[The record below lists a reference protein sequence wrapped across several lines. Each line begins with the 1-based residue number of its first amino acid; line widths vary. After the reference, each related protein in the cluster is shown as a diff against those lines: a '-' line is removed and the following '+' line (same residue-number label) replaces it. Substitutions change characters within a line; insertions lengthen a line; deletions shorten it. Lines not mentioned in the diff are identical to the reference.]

1 MKQLTMIKVVAELQA
16 QGHVIDYRIRSD
28 GGILIKSIDGKKY
41 TGATGNAV
49 ARTMAGATISEARIK
64 QLKHITEKR
73 VKARKRRKPPL
84 PKTIQTEFE
93 RVKKIWNKKFKAKGG
108 IPHPVGY
115 FDKSRIQYSIEHYG
129 EEEALRRISEAE
141 RYATGYAY
149 SKNIEFLA
157 TQIENTG
164 RIMQSEEL
172 KSLAEDIRSNSYSI
186 KEEWIAPVYDELYK
200 INAGAN
206 LLDVA
211 RKVRAILRL

>member
-1 MKQLTMIKVVAELQA
+1 MKQLTMIKVVAQLQA
-16 QGHVIDYRIRSD
+16 EGHTIDYRIRTD

-41 TGATGNAV
+41 TGASGNAV
-49 ARTMAGATISEARIK
+49 ARTMAGATISEARLK
-64 QLKHITEKR
+64 QLKHITIKR
-73 VKARKRRKPPL
+73 EKARKRKRSL
-84 PKTIQTEFE
+84 PQNIQTEFE

-108 IPHPVGY
+108 IPHPAGY

-172 KSLAEDIRSNSYSI
+172 KTLAEDIRSNSYSI

-206 LLDVA
+206 PLEVA
-211 RKVRAILRL
+211 KKVRAILRL

>member
-1 MKQLTMIKVVAELQA
+1 MKQLTMLKVVAELQA
-16 QGHVIDYRIRSD
+16 EGHVIDYYVRTD

-49 ARTMAGATISEARIK
+49 ARTMAGATISEARTK

-84 PKTIQTEFE
+84 PEKIKTEFE
-93 RVKKIWNKKFKAKGG
+93 RVKKIWNKRFKAKEGK
-108 IPHPVGY
+108 PHPAGY

-129 EEEALRRISEAE
+129 EAEALRRISEAE

-164 RIMQSEEL
+164 RIMQSEAL
-172 KSLAEDIRSNSYSI
+172 KNLASDIRNNGYSI

-200 INAGAN
+200 LNVGAN
-206 LLDVA
+206 PLEVA
-211 RKVRAILRL
+211 KKVRAILRL